1 MALDD
6 RMQQLL
12 EHSKHKFVDKASQG
26 SPRDYFRALKSL
38 SGAPAAAGWDL
49 MDLFP
54 DCSPT
59 EAGDKTATFFTRITD
74 EFEPLAPP
82 PLPAPCTRRAATL
95 QEVEAALKKAKKP
108 SSMVPGDILPR
119 LMKAYHAKLA
129 RPVMKIFNE
138 VFSSGQWPDTWKN
151 ETVVVIPKTPRP
163 ENLSECRNISCT
175 PFLSKVLE
183 SLLLED
189 LRREIPLDPTQYGG
203 IRNSSVD
210 HLLVDLIDAAMSPL
224 EDGGASILLGIDY
237 EKAFNRMDHAEC
249 LRQLASLGASSASVS
264 LVHSFLS
271 GRTMRVRVG
280 DSLSAMKPLRGGS
293 PQGSILGCF
302 LYCITTQQIGPALH
316 VEVPDQP
323 GPQDMDQESPPRP
336 DPGSDPVPTEPDSP
350 SGGFGLLDAAGLEA
364 SPTRAPQLAPLWSPA
379 RDWISR
385 LGRLISMFKYVDDS
399 TTVEAV
405 GPGRSVKHFTTGQ
418 TLEQVPAD
426 LTHAAMTE
434 IVRRAEEIG
443 MRVNCKKTQLLC
455 ISGDN
460 GCLSSSNFTVE
471 GVEIGSIDQVKLL
484 GFILDSSLGMAGQVD
499 MIKKK
504 FRAKFWCLI
513 HLRRAGISGTKLYKL
528 YGTLVRP
535 VIETNSVIY
544 HSMLNKSQAEELEK
558 LHRQV
563 LRLCFGFHAS
573 ANDHLQ
579 HHDLKTL
586 EERRVLACRKFISK
600 VATTNPRFREKW
612 LVRRPEAV
620 HDLRTRRPYVEKRA
634 RTKRY
639 FDSPLLALQ
648 RLANDIHS

>member
-12 EHSKHKFVDKASQG
+12 EHLKHKFVDKASQG
-26 SPRDYFRALKSL
+26 SPRAYFKALKFL

-54 DCSPT
+54 NCSPT
-59 EAGDKTATFFTRITD
+59 EAGNETATFFTRITD

-82 PLPAPCTRRAATL
+82 PLQAPCTRRPATL

-119 LMKAYHAKLA
+119 LVKAYHAKLA
-129 RPVMKIFNE
+129 RPVLRIFNE

-151 ETVVVIPKTPRP
+151 ETVVVIPNTPRP
-163 ENLSECRNISCT
+163 EDLSECRNISCT

-183 SLLLED
+183 SLLLDD
-189 LRREIPLDPTQYGG
+189 LRREIPLDQTQYGG
-203 IRNSSVD
+203 IWNSSVD

-249 LRQLASLGASSASVS
+249 LRQLTSLGASKASVS

-293 PQGSILGCF
+293 PPGSILDCF
-302 LYCITTQQIGPALH
+302 LYCITTQQIGPALP
-316 VEVPDQP
+316 VKVPNRP
-323 GPQDMDQESPPRP
+323 GPREVVQDSPPPQNRP
-336 DPGSDPVPTEPDSP
+336 EPGLAEPISP
-350 SGGFGLLDAAGLEA
+350 YHGFGLLDTAGLEA
-364 SPTRAPQLAPLWSPA
+364 SPTRAPQLAPLWSPDG
-379 RDWISR
+379 DWVSQ

-399 TTVEAV
+399 TTIEAV
-405 GPGRSVKHFTTGQ
+405 GPGRSIKHFTTGQ

-426 LTHAAMTE
+426 LTHAAMVE

-460 GCLSSSNFTVE
+460 GSLSSSNFTVDD
-471 GVEIGSIDQVKLL
+471 VEIRSVAQVKLL

-513 HLRRAGISGTKLYKL
+513 HLRRAGISGSKLYKL

-544 HSMLNKSQAEELEK
+544 HSMLNKSQAEDLEK

-563 LRLCFGFHAS
+563 LRLCFGFHVS
-573 ANDHLQ
+573 TNDHLQ
-579 HHDLKTL
+579 QYGLKTL
-586 EERRVLACRKFISK
+586 EERRVLACRKFISI
-600 VATTNPRFREKW
+600 VASNNPRFRDKW

-620 HDLRTRRPYVEKRA
+620 HDLRIRRPYVEASRGK
-634 RTKRY
+634 
-639 FDSPLLALQ
+639 
-648 RLANDIHS
+648 N